1 MDNLLKYAAL
11 LGGGALIYH
20 FYLQHEAEKVAANP
34 DEDMERE
41 LENKIRELEYREKV
55 IARL

>member
-1 MDNLLKYAAL
+1 MDNLLKYAAIA
-11 LGGGALIYH
+11 GIGALGYH

-34 DEDMERE
+34 DEDMERQ